1 MKAHVRFDS
10 EAPGSVRQELA
21 DQIELIDESLRKS
34 FSGFAAEAVIPEVQR
49 SLNEIGLTLPADQL
63 QAYARSITE
72 REDFQLVL

>member
-10 EAPGSVRQELA
+10 EEPGSARQDLA

-34 FSGFAAEAVIPEVQR
+34 FSGLGAEAVIPEVQR
-49 SLNEIGLTLPADQL
+49 SLNEIGLSLPADQL

-72 REDFQLVL
+72 REDFELVL